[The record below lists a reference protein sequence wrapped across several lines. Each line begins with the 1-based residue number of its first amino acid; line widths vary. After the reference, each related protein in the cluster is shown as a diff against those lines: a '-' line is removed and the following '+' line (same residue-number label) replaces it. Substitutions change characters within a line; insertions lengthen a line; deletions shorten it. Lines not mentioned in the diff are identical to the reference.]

1 MIQSNIEDE
10 FDRLTALVYF
20 QGCHN
25 LIKAGASG
33 VVQAMVLSFGA
44 LRFSNQHLEF
54 NIHPKYL
61 HRDYT
66 FR

>member
-1 MIQSNIEDE
+1 M
-10 FDRLTALVYF
+10 YF

-44 LRFSNQHLEF
+44 LHFSNQHLEF

-61 HRDYT
+61 HRDYL